1 MYTHEL
7 GQKSGSDT
15 TTTPCG
21 PSSSHIKFNFQ
32 SGLCDNLQ
40 NDVYLFLFSVSH
52 FTLGCLVPSA
62 EYTHMT
68 HLLSF

>member
-1 MYTHEL
+1 MNWVRSQGATLQLHHA
-7 GQKSGSDT
+7 GH
-15 TTTPCG
+15 PH
-21 PSSSHIKFNFQ
+21 HIKFNFQ

-40 NDVYLFLFSVSH
+40 NDVFLFSVSH

>member
-1 MYTHEL
+1 MNWVRSQGATLQLQHA
-7 GQKSGSDT
+7 GHPHQV
-15 TTTPCG
+15 
-21 PSSSHIKFNFQ
+21 KFNFQ

-40 NDVYLFLFSVSH
+40 NDVFLFSVSH